1 MNERLT
7 IITGGQTGV
16 DRGALRGAIDAGF
29 AVGGYMPKN
38 GCDEDGPIPAEI
50 AKHLVRCPLP
60 GYSARTATNLD
71 MAEALL
77 IIVVDAE
84 DPLATPGTRMT
95 WEGAQLRKIPR
106 MVVDPASAVEPF
118 VNLLFHWARRKSVTK
133 LMVAGPRAS
142 KWTNGEYEAAAF
154 LRKLG
159 VLLALKKDQID
170 VAHRNP
176 ASR

>member
-7 IITGGQTGV
+7 IVTGGQTGV

-38 GCDEDGPIPAEI
+38 GRDEDGAIPAEI
-50 AKHLVRCPLP
+50 AKHLIRCPLP
-60 GYSARTATNLD
+60 GYSARTSANLD
-71 MAEALL
+71 TVGSLL
-77 IIVVDAE
+77 IIVADAD

-106 MVVDPASAVEPF
+106 MVVDPNSAVEPF
-118 VNLLFHWARRKSVTK
+118 VNMLFHWAKRAPVTK

-159 VLLALKKDQID
+159 VLLALKKDQINA
-170 VAHRNP
+170 VHR
-176 ASR
+176 